1 MLTQKD
7 PPFSQ
12 QTSPQACLHERLLL
26 VGLLH
31 VHDSTADLQ
40 RTLNVINHA
49 QILQIITIG
58 INHLGTKG
66 PQSYHEDTLQ
76 EDNHTIENV
85 QSNVC
90 DCEGGGRYYENL

>member
-1 MLTQKD
+1 MLHRRHPRSTN
-7 PPFSQ
+7 PPIS
-12 QTSPQACLHERLLL
+12 SLHLLIL
-26 VGLLH
+26 WLLH

-40 RTLNVINHA
+40 RTLNIVNHT

-76 EDNHTIENV
+76 EDNHSIENV